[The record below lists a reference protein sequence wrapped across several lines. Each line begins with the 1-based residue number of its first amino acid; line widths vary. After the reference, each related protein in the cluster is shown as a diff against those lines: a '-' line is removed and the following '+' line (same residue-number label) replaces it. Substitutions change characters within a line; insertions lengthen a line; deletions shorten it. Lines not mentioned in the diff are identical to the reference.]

1 MAFFFYR
8 KKEKSPPNNCNR
20 INEKISRQD
29 VGVSFYIQYVLFFSS
44 FKNLKLTLLVKNNMN
59 EFSASIYID
68 VYCNFRKGTLFD
80 RTINEDAYRYYLKNI
95 YVELGDEGLKMALQS
110 LKKLL
115 VRRERDKPA
124 PPCIY
129 KIYDEFQEKLTKQ

>member
-1 MAFFFYR
+1 MNDELIEKCYSIA
-8 KKEKSPPNNCNR
+8 KKEFENQLSKK
-20 INEKISRQD
+20 E
-29 VGVSFYIQYVLFFSS
+29 GVD
-44 FKNLKLTLLVKNNMN
+44 LLVKDNMN

-129 KIYDEFQEKLTKQ
+129 KIYDEFQEKLKKQ

>member
-1 MAFFFYR
+1 MRRVMSDELIEKCYSIAKKVFENQLT
-8 KKEKSPPNNCNR
+8 KKE
-20 INEKISRQD
+20 
-29 VGVSFYIQYVLFFSS
+29 GVD
-44 FKNLKLTLLVKNNMN
+44 LLVKNNMR
-59 EFSASIYID
+59 EFSAIIYID

-80 RTINEDAYRYYLKNI
+80 RTINKKAYYYYLNNI
-95 YVELGDEGLKMALQS
+95 YDELGDEGLKMALQS

-129 KIYDEFQEKLTKQ
+129 KIYDNFQEKLKKQ

>member
-1 MAFFFYR
+1 MRRVMSDELIEKCYSIAKKVFENQLT
-8 KKEKSPPNNCNR
+8 KKE
-20 INEKISRQD
+20 
-29 VGVSFYIQYVLFFSS
+29 GVD
-44 FKNLKLTLLVKNNMN
+44 LLVKNNMR
-59 EFSASIYID
+59 EFSAIIYID
-68 VYCNFRKGTLFD
+68 VYCSFRKGTLFD
-80 RTINEDAYRYYLKNI
+80 RTINKKAYYYYLNNI
-95 YVELGDEGLKMALQS
+95 YDELGDEGLKIALQS

>member
-1 MAFFFYR
+1 MSDELIEKCYSIAKKVFENQLS
-8 KKEKSPPNNCNR
+8 KKE
-20 INEKISRQD
+20 
-29 VGVSFYIQYVLFFSS
+29 GVD
-44 FKNLKLTLLVKNNMN
+44 LLVKDNMN

-80 RTINEDAYRYYLKNI
+80 RTINKKAYYYYLNNI
-95 YVELGDEGLKMALQS
+95 YDELGDEGLKIALQS

-129 KIYDEFQEKLTKQ
+129 KIYDEFQEKLTK

>member
-1 MAFFFYR
+1 MRRVMSDELIEKCYSIAKKVFENQLT
-8 KKEKSPPNNCNR
+8 KKE
-20 INEKISRQD
+20 
-29 VGVSFYIQYVLFFSS
+29 GVD
-44 FKNLKLTLLVKNNMN
+44 LLVKNNMR
-59 EFSASIYID
+59 EFSAIIYID

-80 RTINEDAYRYYLKNI
+80 RTINKKAYYYYLNNI
-95 YVELGDEGLKMALQS
+95 YDELGDEGLKIALQS

-129 KIYDEFQEKLTKQ
+129 KIYDEFQEKLKKQ

>member
-1 MAFFFYR
+1 MRRVMTDELIEKCYSIA
-8 KKEKSPPNNCNR
+8 KKVFENQLTQK
-20 INEKISRQD
+20 E
-29 VGVSFYIQYVLFFSS
+29 GVD
-44 FKNLKLTLLVKNNMN
+44 LLVKNNMN
-59 EFSASIYID
+59 KSSASIYID
-68 VYCNFRKGTLFD
+68 VYCNFRKGTLFA
-80 RTINEDAYRYYLKNI
+80 RTINEEAYNYYLKNI
-95 YVELGDEGLKMALQS
+95 YDELGGEGLKIALQS

>member
-1 MAFFFYR
+1 MRRAMSDELIEKCYSIAKKVFENQLS
-8 KKEKSPPNNCNR
+8 KKE
-20 INEKISRQD
+20 
-29 VGVSFYIQYVLFFSS
+29 GVD
-44 FKNLKLTLLVKNNMN
+44 LLVKDNMN

-80 RTINEDAYRYYLKNI
+80 RTINKKAYYYYLDNI
-95 YVELGDEGLKMALQS
+95 YDELGDEGLKIALQS

-129 KIYDEFQEKLTKQ
+129 KIYDEFQEKLKK

>member
-1 MAFFFYR
+1 MRRVMSDELIEKCYSIAKKVFENQLT
-8 KKEKSPPNNCNR
+8 KKE
-20 INEKISRQD
+20 
-29 VGVSFYIQYVLFFSS
+29 GVD
-44 FKNLKLTLLVKNNMN
+44 LLVKNNMR
-59 EFSASIYID
+59 EFSAIIYID

-80 RTINEDAYRYYLKNI
+80 RTINKKAYYYYLNNI
-95 YVELGDEGLKMALQS
+95 YDELGDEGLKIALQS

>member
-1 MAFFFYR
+1 MPFYYIKEEENMTR
-8 KKEKSPPNNCNR
+8 VMSDELIEKCYSIAKKVFENQLTKKEG
-20 INEKISRQD
+20 ID
-29 VGVSFYIQYVLFFSS
+29 
-44 FKNLKLTLLVKNNMN
+44 LLVKNNMN

-68 VYCNFRKGTLFD
+68 VYCNFRKGTFFD
-80 RTINEDAYRYYLKNI
+80 RTINKKAYYYYLNNI
-95 YVELGDEGLKMALQS
+95 YDELGDEGLKIALQS

-129 KIYDEFQEKLTKQ
+129 KIYDEFQEKLQRQ

>member
-1 MAFFFYR
+1 MPFYYIKEEENMR
-8 KKEKSPPNNCNR
+8 RVMSDELIEKCYSIAKKVFENQLTKKE
-20 INEKISRQD
+20 
-29 VGVSFYIQYVLFFSS
+29 GVD
-44 FKNLKLTLLVKNNMN
+44 LLVKNNMR
-59 EFSASIYID
+59 EFSAIIYID
-68 VYCNFRKGTLFD
+68 VYCSFRKGTLFD
-80 RTINEDAYRYYLKNI
+80 RTINKKAYYYYLNNI
-95 YVELGDEGLKMALQS
+95 YDELGDEGLKIALQS

>member
-1 MAFFFYR
+1 VPFYYSFKEENMR
-8 KKEKSPPNNCNR
+8 RVMSDELIEKCYSIAKKVFENQLTKKE
-20 INEKISRQD
+20 
-29 VGVSFYIQYVLFFSS
+29 GVD
-44 FKNLKLTLLVKNNMN
+44 LLVKNNMR
-59 EFSASIYID
+59 EFSAIIYID

-80 RTINEDAYRYYLKNI
+80 RTINKKAYYYYLNNI
-95 YVELGDEGLKMALQS
+95 YDELGDEGLKIALQS

-129 KIYDEFQEKLTKQ
+129 KIYDEFQEKLKKQ

>member
-1 MAFFFYR
+1 MRSVMSDELIEKCYSIAKKVFENQLS
-8 KKEKSPPNNCNR
+8 KKEG
-20 INEKISRQD
+20 ID
-29 VGVSFYIQYVLFFSS
+29 
-44 FKNLKLTLLVKNNMN
+44 LLVKNNMN
-59 EFSASIYID
+59 GYSASIYID